1 MLGSGAESAYHRVL
15 DRVLLPRLLA
25 RLEQQIREG
34 IQRPDFLYEA
44 VRVYLM
50 LGKQGPMDR
59 GVVTEW
65 FALDWSQSF
74 PGAVN
79 QPGRDALRRHL
90 ETMLTGTLATYPL
103 DGALVDEARRVFSRL
118 PMAQRVYARL
128 RPLAENTPAWVPA
141 QPLGARASGARRIR
155 NMGTCYRR
163 PPCAARHMDVN
174 VQALL
179 ALAATVCRALQPD
192 RRRQTRWARR

>member
-1 MLGSGAESAYHRVL
+1 LPPAAAGEGPAFRLSQQEILGSGAESAYRRVL
-15 DRVLLPRLLA
+15 DRVLLPRLLT

-59 GVVTEW
+59 GLVTEW

-79 QPGRDALRRHL
+79 QPGRDALSWPHRH
-90 ETMLTGTLATYPL
+90 
-103 DGALVDEARRVFSRL
+103 
-118 PMAQRVYARL
+118 
-128 RPLAENTPAWVPA
+128 
-141 QPLGARASGARRIR
+141 
-155 NMGTCYRR
+155 
-163 PPCAARHMDVN
+163 
-174 VQALL
+174 
-179 ALAATVCRALQPD
+179 
-192 RRRQTRWARR
+192 